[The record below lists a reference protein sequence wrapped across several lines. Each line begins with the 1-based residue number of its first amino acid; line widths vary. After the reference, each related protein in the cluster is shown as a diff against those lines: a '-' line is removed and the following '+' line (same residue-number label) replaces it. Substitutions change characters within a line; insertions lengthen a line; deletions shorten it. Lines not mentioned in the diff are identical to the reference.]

1 MKKNILKLCIV
12 LVVVT
17 ITTIGVNMNSQDSKT
32 GISLLA
38 KNIEAVANSTPEDG
52 EFKCTMKK
60 DDCYIENITEYTL
73 KILAGKYG
81 GFGGFQVG
89 DRVDISKLTQ
99 LFALAEYPWE
109 DKIRCGKDI
118 TCNDLMSSLK

>member
-1 MKKNILKLCIV
+1 MKKNILKGIF

-17 ITTIGVNMNSQDSKT
+17 ITAIGVNMNSQDSKT
-32 GISLLA
+32 EISLFA
-38 KNIEAVANSTPEDG
+38 KNIEALANSTPEDS
-52 EFKCTMKK
+52 EFKCAMKK
-60 DDCYIENITEYTL
+60 DDCYIENVTEYTL
-73 KILAGKYG
+73 EILSKKYG
-81 GFGGFQVG
+81 GFGGFKVG